1 MGRIRIERTPRS
13 GMQDR
18 HRSHF
23 DRPCLQVRRP
33 ASHHAKTGVKI
44 MQASEGRLAMNWRL
58 LAFPFHLFSLVSLA
72 EKPFMAIPFRVGTV
86 QPVVPFPVSSTGPSV

>member
-1 MGRIRIERTPRS
+1 
-13 GMQDR
+13 
-18 HRSHF
+18 
-23 DRPCLQVRRP
+23 
-33 ASHHAKTGVKI
+33 
-44 MQASEGRLAMNWRL
+44 MNWRL